1 VATPQALYQI
11 VLYDPSGNQ
20 TAVITD
26 WQALTY
32 TRTVNAPGGYTLTF
46 GGDSMAN
53 STFPALAGLFTEDA
67 IVQVRRRLGDLSQ
80 PWYTD
85 LTAFHADDM
94 MGRDESGLLYFGSA
108 GVGTLDLL
116 NRRTIAYKAGT
127 KYVEKY
133 GAAGEV
139 IGEFVEENAGASAT
153 TGLGRE
159 ASGVTAGLTITAP
172 AIGSTW
178 EGQRHQQN
186 LLNVIQGISVDVADV
201 EFEMVTT
208 AGGGSVAHAFGVVAR
223 IGTDRSSIPA
233 AVVFSTRRG
242 NMAAPDYSN
251 ARRESRNRVF
261 VLGPGEK
268 ADRYVITVDNSAAQA
283 GSPWALREVAREA
296 TQESTGDGLTNVGAR
311 VLEASKPRESFTFTP
326 IETETSRYGLHYQL
340 GDTVIAVKE
349 DGSEETLRIIG
360 VTITINGG
368 QSGAEV
374 ISLDV
379 SVLD

>member
-1 VATPQALYQI
+1 LYST
-11 VLYDPSGNQ
+11 SGNQ

-26 WQALTY
+26 WQSLTY
-32 TRTVNAPGGYTLTF
+32 QRAVNAPGGYTLTF
-46 GGDSMAN
+46 GGDSMAS
-53 STFPALAGLFTEDA
+53 STFPALAGLFTEDC

-94 MGRDESGLLYFGSA
+94 MGRDEAGLLYFGSA

-127 KYVEKY
+127 KQVEKR
-133 GAAGEV
+133 GAASTV
-139 IGEFVEENAGASAT
+139 IGAFVEENAGASAT

-159 ASGVTAGLTITAP
+159 ASGVTTGLTITAP
-172 AIGSTW
+172 AIGTTW

-201 EFEMVTT
+201 EFEMTTT
-208 AGGGSVAHAFGVVAR
+208 AGGGSVGHAFEVVAR
-223 IGTDRSSIPA
+223 IGTDRSTIPA

-261 VLGPGEK
+261 VLGPGEQS
-268 ADRYVITVDNSAAQA
+268 ARIVRTVNNATAQA
-283 GSPWALREVAREA
+283 GSPWAVREVAREA
-296 TQESTGDGLTNVGAR
+296 TQETTLTGLDNVGR
-311 VLEASKPRESFTFTP
+311 RLLEASKPRESFTFTP
-326 IETETSRYGLHYQL
+326 IETETSRYGLHYFI

-349 DGSEETLRIIG
+349 DGSQETLRIIG
-360 VTITINGG
+360 VTISINGG